1 VFSITLREVQ
11 GAAAGAAGAAGA
23 GAGAGAG
30 CTETRKVA
38 GFELR
43 DTMREGW
50 TRCLTATSCSGREV
64 VLSSGRQINV
74 TAFERFVE
82 EELEGKEGHLI
93 VLVDTTS
100 NLLSLSA
107 EIKRRIVKLLCDPS
121 SMVVACLTEDS
132 TRMLV
137 SCEELDAQCVLV
149 AQSPTMF
156 SSLAQFSLLQ
166 EETMEWSKDGL
177 QSVLRRVLDGWSSR
191 QGEMKDAVRE
201 GRTRKTATADMIN
214 KQLEHVNYLLHRSG
228 SPVSSP
234 PEDLHEPFDLKRD
247 AAQLFHV
254 YEQTRKKMEKKA
266 RKRMLAEQ
274 ERRAFRLQE
283 EKALALMEEEARE
296 EGALAPMQTMQ
307 LQHEDSEMSD
317 ERSSSSEC
325 YSFPSADA

>member
-1 VFSITLREVQ
+1 MRFVLIAVLAFHLLLSCSSSIISSPEARRPSLLHAAGRGLEEASRQAASRPRRRQQKRWKWVLIGAEQEDVFSITLREVQ

-166 EETMEWSKDGL
+166 EETMEWSK
-177 QSVLRRVLDGWSSR
+177 
-191 QGEMKDAVRE
+191 
-201 GRTRKTATADMIN
+201 
-214 KQLEHVNYLLHRSG
+214 
-228 SPVSSP
+228 
-234 PEDLHEPFDLKRD
+234 
-247 AAQLFHV
+247 
-254 YEQTRKKMEKKA
+254 
-266 RKRMLAEQ
+266 
-274 ERRAFRLQE
+274 
-283 EKALALMEEEARE
+283 
-296 EGALAPMQTMQ
+296 
-307 LQHEDSEMSD
+307 
-317 ERSSSSEC
+317 
-325 YSFPSADA
+325 